1 MTVKEIHRAPGP
13 QLRWERGVFFLTS
26 TPDGLFAVEAGNMA
40 DSFAS
45 DAIGIGK

>member
-13 QLRWERGVFFLTS
+13 QLRRKARVFFLTS
-26 TPDGLFAVEAGNMA
+26 TPDGLFAVETSNMA

-45 DAIGIGK
+45 YAIGIGK